1 MNDALKTAERRIIVA
16 NKMDMPESKKNLT
29 RFKRKVT
36 KDIYSISAKE
46 NQGLDKLMDDIRL
59 LL

>member
-1 MNDALKTAERRIIVA
+1 LYSEELLHKHRILVA
-16 NKMDMPESKKNLT
+16 NKMDMPDAKKNLT

-36 KDIYSISAKE
+36 KDILSISALEK
-46 NQGLDKLMDDIRL
+46 QGLDKLLASIRL